1 MGQSPDHAPAHISVV
16 NECPEDLHEAMRTF
30 ISGHPR
36 WDHYRLMQA
45 AVAGFLFQH
54 GCHDRAV
61 SRHYLNGLFQ
71 RDTSG
76 QTHDL
81 PAHG

>member
-1 MGQSPDHAPAHISVV
+1 MGQIPDHAPARIS
-16 NECPEDLHEAMRTF
+16 EAMRTF
-30 ISGHPR
+30 ITGHPR

-45 AVAGFLFQH
+45 AVAGFLVQH

-76 QTHDL
+76 QPHDL
-81 PAHG
+81 PTHG